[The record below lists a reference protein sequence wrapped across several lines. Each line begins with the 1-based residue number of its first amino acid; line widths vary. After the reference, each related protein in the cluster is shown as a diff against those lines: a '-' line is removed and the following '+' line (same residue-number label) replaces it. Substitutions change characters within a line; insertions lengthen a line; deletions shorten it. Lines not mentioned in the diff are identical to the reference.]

1 MTSVLPPSASEDD
14 DDYALTRKEHTGSG
28 SEHEN
33 YVATQ
38 RRTPLPVFVAVGVAV
53 LVIFGTVLIVMIVW
67 GGRLL

>member
-14 DDYALTRKEHTGSG
+14 DDYALTRKEHTGS
-28 SEHEN
+28 EHEH

-53 LVIFGTVLIVMIVW
+53 LVILGTALIVMVVW

>member
-14 DDYALTRKEHTGSG
+14 DYAFNRKEPAA
-28 SEHEN
+28 SEHER

-38 RRTPLPVFVAVGVAV
+38 RRTPLPVLVAVAVAL
-53 LVIFGTVLIVMIVW
+53 LVILGTVLAVMLVW